1 MKYRAFGRNW
11 KEFGF
16 NDCLTQSLHLLDVAA
31 TIAAETG
38 DTNTLIDLSREWLDV
53 YGKVEKVTSDLEEDD
68 DEGEEEEEEK
78 PKKQPLGFASATSNK
93 FIGEKAEG
101 EDG

>member
-31 TIAAETG
+31 TIAAEEG
-38 DTNTLIDLSREWLDV
+38 DTETLIDLSREWLDV
-53 YGKVEKVTSDLEEDD
+53 YGRVEKVTSDLEEDD
-68 DEGEEEEEEK
+68 EEEEVEEK
-78 PKKQPLGFASATSNK
+78 PKKQQLGFAPGTSNK

>member
-31 TIAAETG
+31 AIASESG
-38 DTNTLIDLSREWLDV
+38 DTNTLIDLSREWLNV
-53 YGKVEKVTSDLEEDD
+53 YDKVEKVTSDLDD
-68 DEGEEEEEEK
+68 EEEEEIEEK

-101 EDG
+101 EDD